1 MDDYEL
7 QKKIE
12 LISNIRRRKRED
24 EVELLAE
31 LILEK
36 DKRRIKELENMI
48 KDENIKQK
56 ILDLG
61 VVITRKQLDN
71 YLTEL
76 EISEISDRVQELHE
90 QRTETI
96 KPLSFLQR
104 FKNGIKGIYFATE
117 K

>member
-12 LISNIRRRKRED
+12 LISNIRRRKREG

-36 DKRRIKELENMI
+36 DKRRIKELKNMI

-61 VVITRKQLDN
+61 VVLTRKQLDN
-71 YLTEL
+71 YLTEIEL
-76 EISEISDRVQELHE
+76 TEISDRIRELHE
-90 QRTETI
+90 QRTEI